1 MQMRE
6 RIRKIIPIAGLLI
19 LVILFS
25 LTTDGKFFTWQNF
38 QNIIMQA
45 SIALVAAVGTVFVM
59 AHNNLDFSL
68 GGACALASVLAYLC
82 SGGNLWLFCVFAV
95 VFGILCGLFTA
106 GVHIYGKVPAFMG
119 GLCLMFAGRG
129 VAQTATASK
138 YMMIAKSSV
147 LNNFWVFLGVVV
159 VVFGVGYFLFNY
171 TKLGKY
177 QKLIGTNP
185 KATELSGVNVNKY
198 KTLAFVVSGITLGIA
213 ACLTLSRSLAVTG
226 NTGLNLETDVLL
238 ALSLGGISMAGGSA
252 TRIRSAIIGVLT
264 YYILNNG
271 MLLWGMNPDYVDIVK
286 AVFFLATVSISID
299 RSEYDLIA

>member
-1 MQMRE
+1 MRDK
-6 RIRKIIPIAGLLI
+6 IRKIIPIAGLLI
-19 LVILFS
+19 LIILFS
-25 LTTDGKFFTWQNF
+25 LTTKGKFFTWRNL
-38 QNIIMQA
+38 QNIVMQA
-45 SIALVAAVGTVFVM
+45 SIAMVAAVGTVFVM

-68 GGACALASVLAYLC
+68 GGACALSSVLAYLV
-82 SGGNLWLFCVFAV
+82 SGGNLWLFIVLAI
-95 VFGILCGLFTA
+95 VFGVCCGLFSA
-106 GVHIYGKVPAFMG
+106 VVHIYGRVPAFMG

-129 VAQTATASK
+129 VAQTASASRN
-138 YMMIAKSSV
+138 MMVAKAV
-147 LNNFWVFLGVVV
+147 ALNNFWVFLTVVAV
-159 VVFGVGYFLFNY
+159 VYGIGFFLFNY
-171 TKLGKY
+171 TKIGKY

-185 KATELSGVNVNKY
+185 KATELSGVSVNKY
-198 KTLAFVVSGITLGIA
+198 KAIAFVISGVTLGVA
-213 ACLTLSRSLAVTG
+213 ASLALSRSLAVTG

-238 ALSLGGISMAGGSA
+238 ALSLGGIAMAGGSA

>member
-1 MQMRE
+1 MRDK
-6 RIRKIIPIAGLLI
+6 IRKIIPIAGLLI
-19 LVILFS
+19 LIILFS
-25 LTTDGKFFTWQNF
+25 LTTGGKFFTWQNLK
-38 QNIIMQA
+38 NIVMQA

-68 GGACALASVLAYLC
+68 GGACALSSVLAYLV
-82 SGGNLWLFCVFAV
+82 SGGNIWLFIILAI
-95 VFGILCGLFTA
+95 VFGVLCGLFTA
-106 GVHIYGKVPAFMG
+106 VIHIYGRVPAFMG

-129 VAQTATASK
+129 VAQTATASR
-138 YMMIAKSSV
+138 YMMIADSGK
-147 LNNFWVFLGVVV
+147 LNNFWVFLAVVA
-159 VVFGVGYFLFNY
+159 VVFGIGYFLFNY
-171 TKLGKY
+171 TKIGKY

-185 KATELSGVNVNKY
+185 RATDLSGISVNKY
-198 KTLAFVVSGITLGIA
+198 KTIAFVISGITLGIA
-213 ACLTLSRSLAVTG
+213 SSLALSRSLAVTG

>member
-1 MQMRE
+1 MRDK
-6 RIRKIIPIAGLLI
+6 IRKIIPIAGLLI
-19 LVILFS
+19 LILLFA
-25 LTTDGKFFTWQNF
+25 LTTGGKFFTWKNF

-68 GGACALASVLAYLC
+68 GGACALSSVLAYLV
-82 SGGNLWLFCVFAV
+82 SGGNLWLFCVFAI
-95 VFGILCGLFTA
+95 VFGVLCGLFTSV
-106 GVHIYGKVPAFMG
+106 VHIYGRVPAFMG

-138 YMMIAKSSV
+138 YMMIAQSGM

-159 VVFGVGYFLFNY
+159 VVYGVGYFLFNY
-171 TKLGKY
+171 TKIGKY

-185 KATELSGVNVNKY
+185 KATELSGINVNKF
-198 KTLAFVVSGITLGIA
+198 KTIAFIISGVTLGIA
-213 ACLTLSRSLAVTG
+213 SCLALSRSLAVTG

>member
-1 MQMRE
+1 MRDK
-6 RIRKIIPIAGLLI
+6 IRKIIPIAGLAGLI
-19 LVILFS
+19 VLFS
-25 LTTDGKFFTWQNF
+25 LTTGGKFFTLQNAK
-38 QNIIMQA
+38 NIVMQA

-68 GGACALASVLAYLC
+68 GGACALSSVLAYLC
-82 SGGNLWLFCVFAV
+82 SGGNLWLFILLAI
-95 VFGILCGLFTA
+95 VFGVLCGLFTS
-106 GVHIYGKVPAFMG
+106 VIHIYGRVPAFMG

-129 VAQTATASK
+129 VAQTATASQ
-138 YMMIAKSSV
+138 YMMIAESGQ
-147 LNNFWVFLGVVV
+147 LNNFWVFLAVAVT
-159 VVFGVGYFLFNY
+159 VFGIGYFLFNY
-171 TKLGKY
+171 TKIGKY

-185 KATELSGVNVNKY
+185 KATELSGISVNKY
-198 KTLAFVVSGITLGIA
+198 KTIAFVISGVTLGIA
-213 ACLTLSRSLAVTG
+213 ATLTLSRSLAVTG

-252 TRIRSAIIGVLT
+252 TRIRSAVIGVLT

-299 RSEYDLIA
+299 RSEYELIA

>member
-1 MQMRE
+1 MRD
-6 RIRKIIPIAGLLI
+6 RIRKVVPIAGLLI
-19 LVILFS
+19 LILLFS
-25 LTTDGKFFTWQNF
+25 LTTGGKFFTWRNA
-38 QNIIMQA
+38 QNIVMQS

-82 SGGNLWLFCVFAV
+82 SGGNLWLFCFLAI

-106 GVHIYGKVPAFMG
+106 AVHIFGCVPAFMG
-119 GLCLMFAGRG
+119 GMCLMFAGRG
-129 VAQTATASK
+129 IAQTVSATQN
-138 YMMIAKSSV
+138 MMVTQAAK
-147 LNNFWVFLGVVV
+147 LNNIWVFLGVIVAV
-159 VVFGVGYFLFNY
+159 YGLGYFVFNY
-171 TKLGKY
+171 TKIGKY

-185 KATELSGVNVNKY
+185 NATELSGISVNKY
-198 KTLAFVVSGITLGIA
+198 KTIAFAISGATLGIA

-238 ALSLGGISMAGGSA
+238 ALSLGGISMSGGSA
-252 TRIRSAIIGVLT
+252 TRMRSAVIGVLT

>member
-1 MQMRE
+1 MRDK
-6 RIRKIIPIAGLLI
+6 IRKIIPIAGLLI
-19 LVILFS
+19 LIILFS
-25 LTTDGKFFTWQNF
+25 LTTGGKFFTWQNLK
-38 QNIIMQA
+38 NIVMQA

-68 GGACALASVLAYLC
+68 GGACALSSVLAYLV
-82 SGGNLWLFCVFAV
+82 SGGNLWLFIILAI
-95 VFGILCGLFTA
+95 VFGVLCGLFTA
-106 GVHIYGKVPAFMG
+106 VIHIYGRVPAFMG

-129 VAQTATASK
+129 VAQTATASR
-138 YMMIAKSSV
+138 YMMIADSGK
-147 LNNFWVFLGVVV
+147 LNNFWVFLAVVA
-159 VVFGVGYFLFNY
+159 VVFGIGYFLFSY
-171 TKLGKY
+171 TKIGKY

-185 KATELSGVNVNKY
+185 RATDLSGISVNKY
-198 KTLAFVVSGITLGIA
+198 KTIAFVISGITLGIA
-213 ACLTLSRSLAVTG
+213 SSLALSRSLAVTG

>member
-1 MQMRE
+1 MQMRDK
-6 RIRKIIPIAGLLI
+6 IRKIFPIAGLLFLI
-19 LVILFS
+19 VLFS
-25 LTTDGKFFTWQNF
+25 FTTGGKFFTWRNF

-68 GGACALASVLAYLC
+68 GGACALASVLAYLV
-82 SGGNLWLFCVFAV
+82 SGGNLWLFVILAI
-95 VFGILCGLFTA
+95 VFGVLCGLFTA
-106 GVHIYGKVPAFMG
+106 VIHIYGRVPAFMG

-129 VAQTATASK
+129 VAQTATANQYMFLAESSK
-138 YMMIAKSSV
+138 
-147 LNNFWVFLGVVV
+147 LNNFWVFLITVIVVYGLG
-159 VVFGVGYFLFNY
+159 FFLFNY
-171 TKLGKY
+171 TKIGKY

-185 KATELSGVNVNKY
+185 KATELSGINVNKY
-198 KTLAFVVSGITLGIA
+198 KTLAFIISGVTLGIA
-213 ACLTLSRSLAVTG
+213 ASLTLSRSLAVTG

-252 TRIRSAIIGVLT
+252 TRIRSAVIGVLT

>member
-1 MQMRE
+1 MRE
-6 RIRKIIPIAGLLI
+6 RIRKIVPIAGLLI
-19 LVILFS
+19 LVLLFS
-25 LTTDGKFFTWQNF
+25 LTTDGKFFTWRNA

-68 GGACALASVLAYLC
+68 GGACALSSVLAYLC
-82 SGGNLWLFCVFAV
+82 SGGNLWLFCVLTIVFAV
-95 VFGILCGLFTA
+95 LCSLFTA
-106 GVHIYGKVPAFMG
+106 AVHIYGRVPAFMG

-129 VAQTATASK
+129 IAQTVSATQS
-138 YMMIAKSSV
+138 MMITKAAK
-147 LNNFWVFLGVVV
+147 LNNIWVFLGVIVV
-159 VVFGVGYFLFNY
+159 VYGVGYLLFNY
-171 TKLGKY
+171 TKIGKY

-185 KATELSGVNVNKY
+185 KATNLSGIGVDRY
-198 KTLAFVVSGITLGIA
+198 KTLAFIVSGVTLGIA
-213 ACLTLSRSLAVTG
+213 SCLTLSRSLAVTG

>member
-1 MQMRE
+1 MRE
-6 RIRKIIPIAGLLI
+6 KIRKIIPIVGLLFLI
-19 LVILFS
+19 LLFS
-25 LTTDGKFFTWQNF
+25 FTTGGKFFTWRNF

-68 GGACALASVLAYLC
+68 GGACALASVLAYLV
-82 SGGNLWLFCVFAV
+82 SGGTLWLFIVLAI
-95 VFGILCGLFTA
+95 VFGMACGLFTA
-106 GVHIYGKVPAFMG
+106 VVHIYGRVPAFMG

-129 VAQTATASK
+129 VAQTATASQ
-138 YMMIAKSSV
+138 YMFLAESSV
-147 LNNFWVFLGVVV
+147 LNNFWVFLGTVV
-159 VVFGVGYFLFNY
+159 VVFGIGYFLFNY
-171 TKLGKY
+171 TKIGKY

-185 KATELSGVNVNKY
+185 KATELSGINVNKY
-198 KTLAFVVSGITLGIA
+198 KTIAFLISGVTLGIA
-213 ACLTLSRSLAVTG
+213 ASLTLSRSLAVTG

-252 TRIRSAIIGVLT
+252 TRIRSAVIGVLT
-264 YYILNNG
+264 YYILSNG

>member
-1 MQMRE
+1 MRDK
-6 RIRKIIPIAGLLI
+6 IRKIIPIAGLLI
-19 LVILFS
+19 LIILFS
-25 LTTDGKFFTWQNF
+25 LTTGGKFFTWQNLK
-38 QNIIMQA
+38 NIVMQA

-68 GGACALASVLAYLC
+68 GGACALSSVLAYLV
-82 SGGNLWLFCVFAV
+82 SGGNLWLFIILAI

-106 GVHIYGKVPAFMG
+106 VIHIYGRVPAFMG

-129 VAQTATASK
+129 VAQTATASR
-138 YMMIAKSSV
+138 YMMIADSGK
-147 LNNFWVFLGVVV
+147 LNNFWVFLAVVA
-159 VVFGVGYFLFNY
+159 VVFGIGYFLFNY
-171 TKLGKY
+171 TKIGKY

-185 KATELSGVNVNKY
+185 RATDLSGISVNKY
-198 KTLAFVVSGITLGIA
+198 KTIAFVISGITLGIA
-213 ACLTLSRSLAVTG
+213 SSLALSRSLAVTG

>member
-1 MQMRE
+1 MRE

-19 LVILFS
+19 LILLFS
-25 LTTDGKFFTWQNF
+25 LTTDGKFFTWRNA
-38 QNIIMQA
+38 QNIVMQA

-68 GGACALASVLAYLC
+68 GGACALSSVLAYLC
-82 SGGNLWLFCVFAV
+82 SGGNLWLFCVLTIVFAV
-95 VFGILCGLFTA
+95 LCSLFTA
-106 GVHIYGKVPAFMG
+106 AVHIYGRVPAFMG

-129 VAQTATASK
+129 IAQTVSATQS
-138 YMMIAKSSV
+138 MMITKAAK
-147 LNNFWVFLGVVV
+147 LNNIWVFLGVIVV
-159 VVFGVGYFLFNY
+159 VYGVGYLLFNY
-171 TKLGKY
+171 TKIGKY

-185 KATELSGVNVNKY
+185 KATNLSGIGVDRY
-198 KTLAFVVSGITLGIA
+198 KTLAFIVSGVTLGIA
-213 ACLTLSRSLAVTG
+213 SCLTLSRSLAVTG

>member
-1 MQMRE
+1 MRE
-6 RIRKIIPIAGLLI
+6 RIRKIVPIAGLLI
-19 LVILFS
+19 LILLFS
-25 LTTDGKFFTWQNF
+25 LTTDGKFFTWRNA
-38 QNIIMQA
+38 QNIVMQA

-68 GGACALASVLAYLC
+68 GGACALSSVLAYLC
-82 SGGNLWLFCVFAV
+82 SGGNLWLFCVLTIVFAV
-95 VFGILCGLFTA
+95 LCSLFTA
-106 GVHIYGKVPAFMG
+106 AVHIYGRVPAFMG

-129 VAQTATASK
+129 IAQTVSATRS
-138 YMMIAKSSV
+138 MMITKAAK
-147 LNNFWVFLGVVV
+147 LNNIWVFLGVIVV
-159 VVFGVGYFLFNY
+159 VYGVGYLLFNY
-171 TKLGKY
+171 TKIGKY

-185 KATELSGVNVNKY
+185 KATNLSGISVDRY
-198 KTLAFVVSGITLGIA
+198 KTLAFIVSGVTLGIA
-213 ACLTLSRSLAVTG
+213 SCLTLSRSLAVTG

>member
-1 MQMRE
+1 MRE
-6 RIRKIIPIAGLLI
+6 KIRKIVPIAGLLI
-19 LVILFS
+19 LILLFS
-25 LTTDGKFFTWQNF
+25 LTTDGKFFTWRNA
-38 QNIIMQA
+38 QNIVMQA

-68 GGACALASVLAYLC
+68 GGACALSSVLAYLC
-82 SGGNLWLFCVFAV
+82 SGGNLWLFCVLTVVFAV
-95 VFGILCGLFTA
+95 LCSLFTA
-106 GVHIYGKVPAFMG
+106 AVHIYGRVPAFMG

-129 VAQTATASK
+129 IAQTVSATQS
-138 YMMIAKSSV
+138 MMITKAAK
-147 LNNFWVFLGVVV
+147 LNNIWVFLGVIVV
-159 VVFGVGYFLFNY
+159 VYGVGYLLFNY
-171 TKLGKY
+171 TKIGKY

-185 KATELSGVNVNKY
+185 NATKLSGIGVDRY
-198 KTLAFVVSGITLGIA
+198 KTLAFIVSGVTLGIA
-213 ACLTLSRSLAVTG
+213 SCLTLSRSLAVTG

-252 TRIRSAIIGVLT
+252 TRMRSAIIGVLT

>member
-1 MQMRE
+1 MRE
-6 RIRKIIPIAGLLI
+6 KIRKIIPIVGLLFLI
-19 LVILFS
+19 LLFS
-25 LTTDGKFFTWQNF
+25 FTTGGKFFTWRNF

-68 GGACALASVLAYLC
+68 GGACALASVLAYLV
-82 SGGNLWLFCVFAV
+82 SGGTLWLFIVLAI
-95 VFGILCGLFTA
+95 VFGMACGLFTA
-106 GVHIYGKVPAFMG
+106 VVHIYGHVPAFMG

-129 VAQTATASK
+129 VAQTATASQ
-138 YMMIAKSSV
+138 YMFLAESSV
-147 LNNFWVFLGVVV
+147 LNNFWVFLGTVV
-159 VVFGVGYFLFNY
+159 VVFGIGYFLFNY
-171 TKLGKY
+171 TKIGKY

-185 KATELSGVNVNKY
+185 KATELSGINVNKY
-198 KTLAFVVSGITLGIA
+198 KTIAFLISGVTLGIA
-213 ACLTLSRSLAVTG
+213 ASLTLSRSLAVTG

-252 TRIRSAIIGVLT
+252 TRIRSAVIGVLT
-264 YYILNNG
+264 YYILSNG

>member
-1 MQMRE
+1 MRDK
-6 RIRKIIPIAGLLI
+6 IRKIIPVAGLAILI
-19 LVILFS
+19 ILFS
-25 LTTDGKFFTWQNF
+25 LTTKGKFFTWQNLK
-38 QNIIMQA
+38 NIVMQA

-68 GGACALASVLAYLC
+68 GGACALSSVLAYLC
-82 SGGNLWLFCVFAV
+82 SGGNLWLFIPLAI
-95 VFGILCGLFTA
+95 VFGVLCGLFTS
-106 GVHIYGKVPAFMG
+106 VIHIYGRVPAFMG

-138 YMMIAKSSV
+138 YMMIAASSK
-147 LNNFWVFLGVVV
+147 LNNFWVFLGVVA
-159 VVFGVGYFLFNY
+159 VVFGIGYFLFNF
-171 TKLGKY
+171 TKIGKY

-185 KATELSGVNVNKY
+185 RATELSGISVNKY
-198 KTLAFVVSGITLGIA
+198 KTIAFVISGVTLGIA
-213 ACLTLSRSLAVTG
+213 ASLTLSRSLAVTG

-238 ALSLGGISMAGGSA
+238 ALSLGGIAMAGGSA

-264 YYILNNG
+264 YYILSNG

>member
-1 MQMRE
+1 MQMRDK
-6 RIRKIIPIAGLLI
+6 IRKIFPIAGLLFLI
-19 LVILFS
+19 VLFS
-25 LTTDGKFFTWQNF
+25 FTTGGKFFTWRNF

-68 GGACALASVLAYLC
+68 GGACALASVLAYLV
-82 SGGNLWLFCVFAV
+82 SGGNLWLFVILAI
-95 VFGILCGLFTA
+95 VFGVLCGLFTA
-106 GVHIYGKVPAFMG
+106 VIHIYGRVPAFMG

-129 VAQTATASK
+129 VAQTATANQYMFLAESSK
-138 YMMIAKSSV
+138 
-147 LNNFWVFLGVVV
+147 LNNFWVFLITVIVVYGLG
-159 VVFGVGYFLFNY
+159 FFLFNY
-171 TKLGKY
+171 TKIGKY

-185 KATELSGVNVNKY
+185 KATELSGINVNKY
-198 KTLAFVVSGITLGIA
+198 KTIAFIISGVTLGIA
-213 ACLTLSRSLAVTG
+213 ASLTLSRSLAVTG

-252 TRIRSAIIGVLT
+252 TRIRSAVIGVLT

>member
-1 MQMRE
+1 MRD

-19 LVILFS
+19 LIILFS
-25 LTTDGKFFTWQNF
+25 LTTDGKFYTWRNV

-68 GGACALASVLAYLC
+68 GGACALSSVLAYLC
-82 SGGNLWLFCVFAV
+82 SGGNLWLFCILAV

-106 GVHIYGKVPAFMG
+106 AIHIFGRVPAFMG

-129 VAQTATASK
+129 IAQTMSATQS
-138 YMMIAKSSV
+138 MMVIQAAK
-147 LNNFWVFLGVVV
+147 LNNIWVFLTVIV
-159 VVFGVGYFLFNY
+159 VVFGAGYFIFNY
-171 TKLGKY
+171 TKIGKY

-185 KATELSGVNVNKY
+185 RATELSGISVNKY
-198 KTLAFVVSGITLGIA
+198 KTIAFVISGATLGIA
-213 ACLTLSRSLAVTG
+213 SCLTLSRSLAVTG

-271 MLLWGMNPDYVDIVK
+271 MLLWGTNPDYVDIVK

>member
-1 MQMRE
+1 MRE
-6 RIRKIIPIAGLLI
+6 RIRKIVPIAGLLI
-19 LVILFS
+19 LVLLFS
-25 LTTDGKFFTWQNF
+25 LTTDGKFFTWRNA

-68 GGACALASVLAYLC
+68 GGACALSSVLAYLC
-82 SGGNLWLFCVFAV
+82 SGGNLWLFCVLTIVFAV
-95 VFGILCGLFTA
+95 LCSLFTA
-106 GVHIYGKVPAFMG
+106 AVHIYGRVPAFMG

-129 VAQTATASK
+129 IAQTVSATQS
-138 YMMIAKSSV
+138 MMITKAAK
-147 LNNFWVFLGVVV
+147 LNNIWVFLGVIVV
-159 VVFGVGYFLFNY
+159 VYGVGYLLFNY
-171 TKLGKY
+171 TKIGKY

-185 KATELSGVNVNKY
+185 KGTNLSGISVDRY
-198 KTLAFVVSGITLGIA
+198 KTLAFIVSGVTLGIA
-213 ACLTLSRSLAVTG
+213 SCLTLSRSLAVTG

>member
-1 MQMRE
+1 MRE
-6 RIRKIIPIAGLLI
+6 RIRKIVPIAGLLI
-19 LVILFS
+19 LVLLFS
-25 LTTDGKFFTWQNF
+25 LTTDGKFFTWRNA

-68 GGACALASVLAYLC
+68 GGACALSSVLAYLC
-82 SGGNLWLFCVFAV
+82 SGGNLWLFCVLTIVFAV
-95 VFGILCGLFTA
+95 LCSLFTA
-106 GVHIYGKVPAFMG
+106 AVHIYGRVPAFMG

-129 VAQTATASK
+129 IAQTVSATQS
-138 YMMIAKSSV
+138 MMITKAAK
-147 LNNFWVFLGVVV
+147 LNNIWVFLGVIVV
-159 VVFGVGYFLFNY
+159 VYGVGYLLFNY
-171 TKLGKY
+171 TKIGKY

-185 KATELSGVNVNKY
+185 KATNLSGISVDRY
-198 KTLAFVVSGITLGIA
+198 KTLAFIVSGVTLGIA
-213 ACLTLSRSLAVTG
+213 SCLTLSRSLAVTG

>member
-1 MQMRE
+1 MRE
-6 RIRKIIPIAGLLI
+6 RIRKIVPIAGLLI
-19 LVILFS
+19 LILLFS
-25 LTTDGKFFTWQNF
+25 LTTDGKFFTWRNA
-38 QNIIMQA
+38 QNIVMQA

-68 GGACALASVLAYLC
+68 GGACALSSVLAYLC
-82 SGGNLWLFCVFAV
+82 SGGNLWLFCVLTIVFAV
-95 VFGILCGLFTA
+95 LCSLFTA
-106 GVHIYGKVPAFMG
+106 AVHIYGRVPAFMG

-129 VAQTATASK
+129 IAQTVSATQS
-138 YMMIAKSSV
+138 MMITKAAK
-147 LNNFWVFLGVVV
+147 LNNIWVFLGVIVV
-159 VVFGVGYFLFNY
+159 VYGVGYLLFNY
-171 TKLGKY
+171 TKIGKY

-185 KATELSGVNVNKY
+185 KATNLSGISVDRY
-198 KTLAFVVSGITLGIA
+198 KTLAFIVSGVTLGIA
-213 ACLTLSRSLAVTG
+213 SCLTLSRSLAVTG

>member
-1 MQMRE
+1 MRE
-6 RIRKIIPIAGLLI
+6 RIRKIVPIAGLLI
-19 LVILFS
+19 LILLFS
-25 LTTDGKFFTWQNF
+25 LTTDGKFFTWRNA
-38 QNIIMQA
+38 QNIVMQA

-68 GGACALASVLAYLC
+68 GGACALSSVLAYLC
-82 SGGNLWLFCVFAV
+82 SGGNLWLFCILTIVFAV
-95 VFGILCGLFTA
+95 LCSLFTA
-106 GVHIYGKVPAFMG
+106 AVHIYGRVPAFMG

-129 VAQTATASK
+129 IAQTVSATQS
-138 YMMIAKSSV
+138 MMIMKAVK
-147 LNNFWVFLGVVV
+147 LNNIWVFLGVIVV
-159 VVFGVGYFLFNY
+159 VYGVGYLLFNY
-171 TKLGKY
+171 TKIGKY

-185 KATELSGVNVNKY
+185 KATNLSGIGVDRY
-198 KTLAFVVSGITLGIA
+198 KTLAFIVSGVTLGIA
-213 ACLTLSRSLAVTG
+213 SCLTLSRSLAVTG

>member
-1 MQMRE
+1 MRDK
-6 RIRKIIPIAGLLI
+6 IRKIIPIAGLLI
-19 LVILFS
+19 LIILFS
-25 LTTDGKFFTWQNF
+25 LTTGGKFFTWQNLK
-38 QNIIMQA
+38 NIVMQA

-68 GGACALASVLAYLC
+68 GGACALSSVLAYLI
-82 SGGNLWLFCVFAV
+82 SGGNLWLFIILAI
-95 VFGILCGLFTA
+95 VFGVLCGLFTA
-106 GVHIYGKVPAFMG
+106 VIHIYGRVPAFMG

-129 VAQTATASK
+129 VAQTATASR
-138 YMMIAKSSV
+138 YMMIADSGK
-147 LNNFWVFLGVVV
+147 LNNFWVFLAVVA
-159 VVFGVGYFLFNY
+159 VVFGIGYFLFNY
-171 TKLGKY
+171 TKIGKY

-185 KATELSGVNVNKY
+185 RATDLSGISVNKY
-198 KTLAFVVSGITLGIA
+198 KTIAFVISGITLGIA
-213 ACLTLSRSLAVTG
+213 SSLALSRSLAVTG

>member
-1 MQMRE
+1 MRDK
-6 RIRKIIPIAGLLI
+6 IRKIIPVAGLAILI
-19 LVILFS
+19 ILFS
-25 LTTDGKFFTWQNF
+25 LTTGGKFFTWQNLK
-38 QNIIMQA
+38 NIVMQA

-82 SGGNLWLFCVFAV
+82 SGGNLWLFIPLAI
-95 VFGILCGLFTA
+95 VFGVLCGLFTS
-106 GVHIYGKVPAFMG
+106 VIHIYGRVPAFMG

-138 YMMIAKSSV
+138 YMMIAASGK
-147 LNNFWVFLGVVV
+147 LNNFWVFLGVVA
-159 VVFGVGYFLFNY
+159 VVFGIGYFLFNY
-171 TKLGKY
+171 TKIGKY

-185 KATELSGVNVNKY
+185 RATELSGISVNKY
-198 KTLAFVVSGITLGIA
+198 KTLAFVISGVTLGIA
-213 ACLTLSRSLAVTG
+213 ASLTLSRSLAVTG

>member
-1 MQMRE
+1 MRDK
-6 RIRKIIPIAGLLI
+6 IRKIIPIAGLLI
-19 LVILFS
+19 LILLFS
-25 LTTDGKFFTWQNF
+25 FTTDGKFFTWRNF

-68 GGACALASVLAYLC
+68 GGACALASVLAYLV
-82 SGGNLWLFCVFAV
+82 SGGNLWLFMVLAI
-95 VFGILCGLFTA
+95 VFGVVCGLFTA
-106 GVHIYGKVPAFMG
+106 VVHIYGRVPAFMG

-129 VAQTATASK
+129 VAQSATANQYMFLAESSK
-138 YMMIAKSSV
+138 
-147 LNNFWVFLGVVV
+147 LNNFWVFLITVIVVYGLG
-159 VVFGVGYFLFNY
+159 FFLFNY
-171 TKLGKY
+171 TKIGKY

-185 KATELSGVNVNKY
+185 KATELSGINVNKY
-198 KTLAFVVSGITLGIA
+198 KTLAFIISGVTLGIA
-213 ACLTLSRSLAVTG
+213 ASLTLSRSLAVTG

-252 TRIRSAIIGVLT
+252 TRIRSAVIGVLT

>member
-1 MQMRE
+1 MRNQ
-6 RIRKIIPIAGLLI
+6 IRKIIPVAGLTILI
-19 LVILFS
+19 VLFS
-25 LTTDGKFFTWQNF
+25 LTTGGKFFTWQNLK
-38 QNIIMQA
+38 NIVMQA

-68 GGACALASVLAYLC
+68 GGACALSSVLAYLV
-82 SGGNLWLFCVFAV
+82 SGGNLWLFIILAI
-95 VFGILCGLFTA
+95 VFGVMCGLFTA
-106 GVHIYGKVPAFMG
+106 VIHIYGRVPAFMG

-138 YMMIAKSSV
+138 YMMIAASGK
-147 LNNFWVFLGVVV
+147 LNNFWVFLGTVI
-159 VVFGVGYFLFNY
+159 VVFGIGYLLFNY
-171 TKLGKY
+171 TKIGKY

-185 KATELSGVNVNKY
+185 RATELSGVNVNKY
-198 KTLAFVVSGITLGIA
+198 KTIAFVISGVTLGIA
-213 ACLTLSRSLAVTG
+213 ASLTLSRSLAVTG

>member
-1 MQMRE
+1 MRDK
-6 RIRKIIPIAGLLI
+6 IRKIIPIAGLLI
-19 LVILFS
+19 LIILFS
-25 LTTDGKFFTWQNF
+25 LTTGGKFFTWQNLK
-38 QNIIMQA
+38 NIVMQA

-68 GGACALASVLAYLC
+68 GGACALSSVLAYLV
-82 SGGNLWLFCVFAV
+82 SGGNLWLFIILAI
-95 VFGILCGLFTA
+95 VFGVLCGLFTA
-106 GVHIYGKVPAFMG
+106 VIHIYGRVPAFMG

-129 VAQTATASK
+129 VAQTATASR
-138 YMMIAKSSV
+138 YMMIADSGK
-147 LNNFWVFLGVVV
+147 LNNFWVFLAVVA
-159 VVFGVGYFLFNY
+159 VVFGIGYFLFNY
-171 TKLGKY
+171 TKIGKY
-177 QKLIGTNP
+177 QKLIGTNLR
-185 KATELSGVNVNKY
+185 ATDLSGISVNKY
-198 KTLAFVVSGITLGIA
+198 KTIAFVISGITLGIA
-213 ACLTLSRSLAVTG
+213 SSLALSRSLAVTG

>member
-1 MQMRE
+1 MRDK
-6 RIRKIIPIAGLLI
+6 IRKIIPIAGLLI
-19 LVILFS
+19 LIILFS
-25 LTTDGKFFTWQNF
+25 LTTGGKFFTWQNLK
-38 QNIIMQA
+38 NIVMQA

-68 GGACALASVLAYLC
+68 GGACALSSVLAYLV
-82 SGGNLWLFCVFAV
+82 SGGNLWLFIILAI
-95 VFGILCGLFTA
+95 VFGVLCGLFTA
-106 GVHIYGKVPAFMG
+106 VIHIYGRVPAFMG

-129 VAQTATASK
+129 VAQTATASR
-138 YMMIAKSSV
+138 YMMIADSGK
-147 LNNFWVFLGVVV
+147 LNNFWVFLAVVA
-159 VVFGVGYFLFNY
+159 VVFGIGYFLFNY
-171 TKLGKY
+171 TKIGKY

-185 KATELSGVNVNKY
+185 RATDLSGISVNKY
-198 KTLAFVVSGITLGIA
+198 KTIAFVISGITLGIA
-213 ACLTLSRSLAVTG
+213 SSLALSRSLAVTG

>member
-1 MQMRE
+1 MRDK
-6 RIRKIIPIAGLLI
+6 IRKIIPIAGLLI
-19 LVILFS
+19 LIILFS
-25 LTTDGKFFTWQNF
+25 FTTKGKFFTWQNVK
-38 QNIIMQA
+38 NIVMQA

-68 GGACALASVLAYLC
+68 GGACALSSVLAYLC
-82 SGGNLWLFCVFAV
+82 SGGNLWLFIPLAI
-95 VFGILCGLFTA
+95 VFGVLCGLFTS
-106 GVHIYGKVPAFMG
+106 VIHIYGRVPAFMG

-129 VAQTATASK
+129 IAQTATASK
-138 YMMIAKSSV
+138 YMMIAASGK
-147 LNNFWVFLGVVV
+147 LNNFWVFLGVVT

-171 TKLGKY
+171 TKVGKF

-185 KATELSGVNVNKY
+185 RATELSGISVNKY
-198 KTLAFVVSGITLGIA
+198 KTIAFVISGVTLGIA
-213 ACLTLSRSLAVTG
+213 ASLTLSRSLAVTG

-238 ALSLGGISMAGGSA
+238 ALSLGGIAMAGGSA

>member
-1 MQMRE
+1 MRE
-6 RIRKIIPIAGLLI
+6 KIRKIIPIVGLLFLI
-19 LVILFS
+19 LLFS
-25 LTTDGKFFTWQNF
+25 FTTGGKFFTWRNF

-68 GGACALASVLAYLC
+68 GGACALASVLAYLV
-82 SGGNLWLFCVFAV
+82 SGGTLWLFIVLAI
-95 VFGILCGLFTA
+95 VFGMACGLFTA
-106 GVHIYGKVPAFMG
+106 MVHIYGRVPAFMG

-129 VAQTATASK
+129 VAQTATASQ
-138 YMMIAKSSV
+138 YMFLAESSV
-147 LNNFWVFLGVVV
+147 LNNFWVFLGTVV
-159 VVFGVGYFLFNY
+159 VVFGIGYFLFNY
-171 TKLGKY
+171 TKIGKY

-185 KATELSGVNVNKY
+185 KATELSGINVNKY
-198 KTLAFVVSGITLGIA
+198 KTIAFLISGVTLGIA
-213 ACLTLSRSLAVTG
+213 ASLTLSRSLAVTG

-252 TRIRSAIIGVLT
+252 TRIRSAVIGVLT
-264 YYILNNG
+264 YYILSNG